1 MASTPGGS
9 EKLANTGYASPSN
22 DIVKV
27 ESAASTK
34 DADAALDF
42 LRTNITDG
50 EAAQV
55 DERALVRKIDWMIM
69 PLMWAC
75 YFLRRSSSLGNHLPA
90 TVRHHCHIGTDS
102 ALQSILTK
110 L

>member
-1 MASTPGGS
+1 MASTADVP
-9 EKLANTGYASPSN
+9 EKAATTGYDSPSS
-22 DIVKV
+22 DMVKV
-27 ESAASTK
+27 KSATSTK

-50 EAAQV
+50 EAGQV

-75 YFLRRSSSLGNHLPA
+75 YFLRKACLFA
-90 TVRHHCHIGTDS
+90 TTIPF
-102 ALQSILTK
+102 Q
-110 L
+110 